1 MRKPIFVRD
10 VTEPEQQALKRS
22 LRATDSFVVRRCQI
36 ILGSARGERAPA
48 LARQLGCD
56 DETVRDVIRA
66 FNQSGLTVLTRR
78 SKRPHTIVPAFSPG
92 AAERLRAILHQSPRT
107 FGKARSLWTLGVVA
121 EVSYEQGLTAS
132 RVSGET
138 VRTTLQRLGLSWT
151 RAKHWITSP
160 DPAYVRKKRSG
171 AIDPVGQHSTG
182 LGARL

>member
-1 MRKPIFVRD
+1 MREPIFVRD
-10 VTEPEQQALKRS
+10 VTEPEQQDLKRG
-22 LRATDSFVVRRCQI
+22 LRAADSFVVRRCQI
-36 ILGSARGERAPA
+36 ILGSARGERAPE

-78 SKRPHTIVPAFSPG
+78 SKRPHTIVTAFSPD

-107 FGKARSLWTLGVVA
+107 FGKARSLWTLGLVA
-121 EVSYEQGLTAS
+121 QVSCEQGLTAT

-138 VRTTLQRLGLSWT
+138 VRTTLQRLDLSWT

-160 DPAYVRKKRSG
+160 DPAYVRKKTHGR
-171 AIDPVGQHSTG
+171 D
-182 LGARL
+182 